1 MIFIKKQMKATSRGS
16 PWGSLVARTESP
28 ESPGATASQKEGL
41 HSEQCPARPLELW
54 GPPQTFPAPWNT
66 APLGPRPVQCT
77 HSWPC
82 SLFLSTQLPLGREP
96 QESLAYWPHSLLY
109 PGVPSSSGTGRGAV
123 QWGRSEQGNAVP
135 RRAA

>member
-1 MIFIKKQMKATSRGS
+1 MKATSRGS

-66 APLGPRPVQCT
+66 APLGP
-77 HSWPC
+77 
-82 SLFLSTQLPLGREP
+82 SLSSALT
-96 QESLAYWPHSLLY
+96 
-109 PGVPSSSGTGRGAV
+109 PGPAPSSSLP
-123 QWGRSEQGNAVP
+123 SSL
-135 RRAA
+135 

>member
-1 MIFIKKQMKATSRGS
+1 MPSKAPR
-16 PWGSLVARTESP
+16 A
-28 ESPGATASQKEGL
+28 
-41 HSEQCPARPLELW
+41 
-54 GPPQTFPAPWNT
+54 
-66 APLGPRPVQCT
+66 LGPSSDLPRALEHSSSWAQPVQYT